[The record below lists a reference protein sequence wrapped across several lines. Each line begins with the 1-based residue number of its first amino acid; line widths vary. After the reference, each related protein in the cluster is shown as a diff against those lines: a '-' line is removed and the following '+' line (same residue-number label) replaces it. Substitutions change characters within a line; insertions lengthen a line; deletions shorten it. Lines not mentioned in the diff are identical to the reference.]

1 MRRPVAT
8 VISLLGIAAVTAVSS
23 PYASAAQATDVSV
36 LGIGRATSVRTTSD
50 MKPIPGTDAPNT
62 GLARPGD
69 NIAAICFIPDN
80 NGVQWVLTLN
90 RNGRAGQQYANTTGF
105 IRRVNL
111 TLDSGTLM
119 VNCDFV
125 AETYQTQTAAGIVQ
139 ADMKPIPG
147 TDAPNTGLA
156 RAGDTLRVYC
166 TLTDS
171 NNQPWRLLINT
182 NGHAGGQYANTVG
195 FLPLSA
201 LEAQSYSPHCGAT

>member
-1 MRRPVAT
+1 MRRPLAT
-8 VISLLGIAAVTAVSS
+8 LLSLLGIAAATALSS
-23 PYASAAQATDVSV
+23 PYASAAQTTDVST

-69 NIAAICFIPDN
+69 NIAAICHIPDN

-105 IRRVNL
+105 IRRDNL
-111 TLDSGTLM
+111 TLDSGTLT
-119 VNCDFV
+119 VNCDFF
-125 AETYQTQTAAGIVQ
+125 ADTYDTQTAPGIVQ
-139 ADMKPIPG
+139 ADMKPIAG

-156 RAGDTLRVYC
+156 RPGDNLTVYC
-166 TLTDS
+166 TLTDN

-182 NGHAGGQYANTVG
+182 NGHAGSQYANTAG
-195 FLPLSA
+195 FLPLNA
-201 LEAQSYSPHCGAT
+201 LQTQSYSPPCGAT